1 MNTQIDRKT
10 YHWQGTVHW
19 APTLKYRPSHK
30 LLQTPQLLD
39 ELSRPYKMATP
50 PSSQEEDRLHHLK
63 LDPADIY
70 RTFLFFHSKTHAFN
84 LLMQHQFH
92 QLRWKRD
99 VIRRTWFHI
108 RRPYYFTSI
117 SIGSQLGLFV
127 HVVVTRVYTQTHSS
141 WCVDAGRL
149 SLRDSGRNM
158 PRVVSDQKTK
168 FETDDLFKKLC
179 QDVDVS

>member
-1 MNTQIDRKT
+1 M
-10 YHWQGTVHW
+10 
-19 APTLKYRPSHK
+19 
-30 LLQTPQLLD
+30 
-39 ELSRPYKMATP
+39 
-50 PSSQEEDRLHHLK
+50 
-63 LDPADIY
+63 
-70 RTFLFFHSKTHAFN
+70 
-84 LLMQHQFH
+84 
-92 QLRWKRD
+92 
-99 VIRRTWFHI
+99 
-108 RRPYYFTSI
+108 
-117 SIGSQLGLFV
+117 